1 MNDFNRL
8 TKMLGEAQEALE
20 MLAGGEAGLLDNGT
34 TASDIAELVE
44 AVQDMASFLEHEIG
58 TYIGKRRL
66 ENFTAVEVE
75 DTVQGWLDEADA
87 VDTRRGEVA

>member
-1 MNDFNRL
+1 
-8 TKMLGEAQEALE
+8 
-20 MLAGGEAGLLDNGT
+20 
-34 TASDIAELVE
+34 
-44 AVQDMASFLEHEIG
+44 MASFLGDEIG

-87 VDTRRGEVA
+87 VDARRGEVA